1 VRARARLVAGRD
13 GPASAPVL
21 SSDPPLVLRPAADA
35 VYLAQGAAGP
45 LGGDRLELDVEVPP
59 GRSLRLR
66 AVAATLALPS
76 LCGRPARVE
85 LRARVG
91 EGASLELLLEPVVVA
106 DGAWVELITGLQLA
120 AGARLL
126 WREEVVLGRYGERGG
141 RVSTRVDVELDG
153 RPLLRTGTDLRGDDP
168 VTRAASVL
176 GPHRALGSLLVV
188 RPGEGTPAGEPDQ
201 SAAHADVSAF
211 HPGLSAA
218 ELALPGSGRLL
229 TVAADS
235 ALDVRRWLD
244 QRLAERHPA
253 FMCTEARQKPVGAH

>member
-1 VRARARLVAGRD
+1 VAGPR
-13 GPASAPVL
+13 GPFSAPVL
-21 SSDPPLVLRPAADA
+21 LSDPPLVLRPAADA

-45 LGGDRLELDVEVPP
+45 LGGDRLELDVEVPA
-59 GRSLRLR
+59 GRSLRVR

-76 LCGRPARVE
+76 QSGQPSRVE

-106 DGAWVELITGLQLA
+106 RDAFVQLVTHLDLA
-120 AGARLL
+120 AGARLV

-141 RVSTRVDVELDG
+141 RVCTRVDVELDG
-153 RPLLRTGTDLRGDDP
+153 RPLLRTGSDLCGDDP

-188 RPGEGTPAGEPDQ
+188 RYGEQPPT
-201 SAAHADVSAF
+201 ADPS
-211 HPGLSAA
+211 LSAA
-218 ELALPGSGRLL
+218 ELALPGPGTLL

-235 ALDVRRWLD
+235 ALDVRRRLD
-244 QRLAERHPA
+244 HSLAGLAADLIPFPA
-253 FMCTEARQKPVGAH
+253 TAKTCSR